1 MENQNGSKPHRE
13 IEKPREI
20 SLFRNNNILDFVFKK
35 AEKIS
40 CAVYLVTDHYSEKEP
55 LKWSLRDKILSLL
68 EEIITFRVVF
78 SDNLTLKDSLSIKI
92 LEIIS
97 LLDLSFSAGLISDMN
112 YRIIKQESLK
122 LANFVG
128 SKTSLKSSPQPSFEG
143 GFFNVEL
150 KDSLEERVN
159 EYNLERNSIKDIPKG
174 QEIKRHLS
182 FRNNEKDISVLR
194 SKIQNKTG
202 ERKRKILAVIKEKR
216 EVSVKDITNFIT
228 DCSEKTIQRDLVS
241 LVKENILKK
250 TGERRWSRYMLA

>member
-1 MENQNGSKPHRE
+1 MENQNGSKNHIE
-13 IEKPREI
+13 VEKPKEI
-20 SLFRNNNILDFVFKK
+20 SLFRNNNVLDFVFKK

-40 CAVYLVTDHYSEKEP
+40 CAVYLITDYFSDKEP
-55 LKWSLRDKILSLL
+55 LKWNLRDKILFLR

-78 SDNLTLKDSLSIKI
+78 SDNLTLKESLSIKI

-150 KDSLEERVN
+150 KDSLEERVD

-174 QEIKRHLS
+174 QEFKRHLS
-182 FRNNEKDISVLR
+182 FKNSEKDIFVLR
-194 SKIQNKTG
+194 NKSQSKTE
-202 ERKRKILAVIKEKR
+202 ERKIKIIAIIKDKR

-228 DCSEKTIQRDLVS
+228 DCSEKTIQRDLVF
-241 LVKENILKK
+241 LVKGNVLKK
-250 TGERRWSRYMLA
+250 TGERRWSRYMLV